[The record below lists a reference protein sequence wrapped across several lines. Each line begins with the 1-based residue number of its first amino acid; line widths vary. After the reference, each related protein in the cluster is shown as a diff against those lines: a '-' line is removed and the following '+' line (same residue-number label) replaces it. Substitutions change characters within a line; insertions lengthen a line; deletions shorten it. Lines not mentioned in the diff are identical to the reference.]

1 MLQVY
6 LSPSDES
13 ISSVLVAE
21 REGRQV
27 TIYFV
32 GRSLQCSETNYPIL
46 EKLVLALIYAA
57 RCLRWYFQAHL
68 IEVLTNCPI
77 KQILLK
83 PETSKRLAKWS
94 IELGEH
100 DISYAPRTS
109 IKGQALTDF
118 LLDISGEVKAAA

>member
-1 MLQVY
+1 MLV
-6 LSPSDES
+6 
-13 ISSVLVAE
+13 VK
-21 REGRQV
+21 REGRKAP
-27 TIYFV
+27 IYIV
-32 GRSLQCSETNYPIL
+32 SRALQGPKTNYPIL